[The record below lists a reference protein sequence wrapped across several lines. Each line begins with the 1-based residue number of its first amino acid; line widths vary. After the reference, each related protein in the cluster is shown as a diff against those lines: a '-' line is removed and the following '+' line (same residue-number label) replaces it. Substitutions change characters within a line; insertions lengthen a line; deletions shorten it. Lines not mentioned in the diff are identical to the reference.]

1 MYQTIRVEHRE
12 AVATVWLDRPE
23 VHNAFNELLIEELDV
38 AVADLEAD
46 PRVRVVVLGGR
57 GNNFCAGADLHW
69 MRRAAAA
76 TEEQNLLD
84 AQRFAAMLRRI
95 ATLSKPTVA
104 RVQGAAMGGGV
115 GLAAACDI
123 CIADDQA
130 SFCMTEVRLGLTP
143 AVISPYVIRAIG
155 ARQALRYMQ
164 SAERV
169 DAKRAQHLG
178 LVHELA
184 TGGSLDECV
193 AGICRELC
201 IGSPAAQAAAKA
213 LVLANAAGAID
224 DAALDRSAR
233 AIARQ
238 RASPEARE
246 GIAAFLAKRKAAWR
260 V

>member
-12 AVATVWLDRPE
+12 TIATIWLDRPE
-23 VHNAFNELLIEELDV
+23 VHNAFNEILIKELDAAC
-38 AVADLEAD
+38 AVLEAD
-46 PRVRVVVLGGR
+46 AKVRVVVLGGQ
-57 GNNFCAGADLHW
+57 GKNFCAGADLHW

-76 TEEQNLLD
+76 TEEKNLLD

-104 RVQGAAMGGGV
+104 RVQGTAMGGGV

-123 CIADDQA
+123 CIAEESA

-143 AVISPYVIRAIG
+143 AVISPYVIRAMG

-164 SAERV
+164 SAERI
-169 DAKRAQHLG
+169 DAPRAQQLG

-184 TGGSLDECV
+184 ADGSLDERV
-193 AGICRELC
+193 EGICRELC

-213 LVLANAAGAID
+213 LVLANATGAID
-224 DAALDRSAR
+224 DAALEHSAQ

-238 RASPEARE
+238 RSSPQARE
-246 GIAAFLAKRKAAWR
+246 GIAAFLEKRKAAWR
-260 V
+260 Q